1 MERKAV
7 GVRTQSLT
15 AHNGSITLRA
25 LGQLRPSREVTIQA
39 EVAGRVVELASQVVP
54 GGVVKK
60 EQMLIKLD
68 KQDYALAVSQRRA
81 QLESARMQLKQEE
94 GRQNVAK
101 REWALMGAQK
111 RKMSRRPVKHWLSES
126 PKSQTHARR

>member
-1 MERKAV
+1 M
-7 GVRTQSLT
+7 GVRTQSLAKHT
-15 AHNGSITLRA
+15 GSITLRA

-39 EVAGRVVELASQVVP
+39 EVAGRVVKLASAVVP

-60 EQMLIKLD
+60 DQMLLQLD

-101 REWALMGAQK
+101 RGGPSWVSK
-111 RKMSRRPVKHWLSES
+111 RM
-126 PKSQTHARR
+126 